1 MEGIEKVKAIV
12 SENEIKYIDLRFTS
26 ISGVLHS
33 MNFTVDFA
41 MEELEKGL
49 FFDGSSIKGFKSID
63 KSDMIMKPDFDSC
76 FIDPYAARPTLA
88 IICDIKDPF
97 DNNEYSKDPR
107 TIARKAEDYLKSTKI
122 ANQAFFGPEPEFFIF
137 DDVKYSNDKFGCFYS
152 LDSIEFPNNSSKS
165 YPHGNSGYRS
175 QSGGGY
181 LSPKQKDVFR
191 DLRAEIMENLSIAGV
206 NVNLEH
212 HEVAPSQ
219 SEIGIK
225 YSTCVGAADNVQK
238 LKHIVH
244 MAASSYGKSAT
255 FMPKPIYKENG
266 SGMHVHQSLWLDNHN
281 LFANTEDYSISDI
294 GLYYIGGILKHARA
308 LAAFTNPSTNSYK
321 RLVPGYEA
329 PVYLAYSMCNRS
341 ASIRIPFSNSHNSRR
356 IEARFPDPSA
366 NPYLCFAAMLMA
378 GIDGIE
384 NKILPGEA
392 ADENLYNS
400 HRNNLDILPRSL
412 NEALLCLEMDYE
424 FLMKDNVFSKDFLQT
439 YVNMKMSEVTQ
450 VEMSPHPM
458 EFELYY

>member
-1 MEGIEKVKAIV
+1 MEGIEKVRALV
-12 SENEIKYIDLRFTS
+12 AEHEIKYIDLRFTS

-41 MEELEKGL
+41 IEELEKGL

-63 KSDMIMKPDFDSC
+63 KSDMLMQPDFDSC

-97 DNNEYSKDPR
+97 EETDYSKDPR
-107 TIARKAEDYLKSTKI
+107 TIAKRAENYLKSTKI

-137 DDVKYSNDKFGCFYS
+137 DDVKFSNDKFGCFYN
-152 LDSIEFPNNSSKS
+152 LDSIEFPNNSARS

-175 QSGGGY
+175 RSDGGY
-181 LSPKQKDVFR
+181 LAPKQKDIFR
-191 DLRAEIMENLSIAGV
+191 DLRAEIMENLFTAGV
-206 NVNLEH
+206 NVTLEH

-225 YSTCVGAADNVQK
+225 YATCVRAADNVQK

-281 LFANTEDYSISDI
+281 LFANNEDSSMSEIA
-294 GLYYIGGILKHARA
+294 LYYIGGILKHARA

-341 ASIRIPFSNSHNSRR
+341 AAVRIPFTNSHGARR

-384 NKILPGEA
+384 NKILPGDA
-392 ADENLYNS
+392 IDENLYNV
-400 HRNNLDILPRSL
+400 HKHNLDILPRSL
-412 NEALLCLEMDYE
+412 NEALLCLEIDYE
-424 FLMKDNVFSKDFLQT
+424 FLLKGEVFSKELLQT
-439 YVNMKMSEVTQ
+439 YVTMKMTESAQ
-450 VEMSPHPM
+450 VEMAPHPM